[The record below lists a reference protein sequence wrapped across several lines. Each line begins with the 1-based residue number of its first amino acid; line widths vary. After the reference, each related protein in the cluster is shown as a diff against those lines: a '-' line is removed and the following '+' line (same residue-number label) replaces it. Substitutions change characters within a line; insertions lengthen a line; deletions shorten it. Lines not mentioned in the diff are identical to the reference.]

1 MSESLINDRRTL
13 SKLCLCN
20 DCVRLQFFD
29 IWYNSIK
36 NKWEFYIVSSIE
48 IYKLQTKELF

>member
-1 MSESLINDRRTL
+1 MTEGLFQNCVYVMT
-13 SKLCLCN
+13 
-20 DCVRLQFFD
+20 CVRLQFFD